1 MSDFTCRIGTPQGD
15 ITTLTLNAVS
25 LEELQRRLENEGNR
39 IFSISPLSSSGDTTK
54 ERIDGSTG
62 HNLPKISP
70 TVLLLFT
77 QQLASLIK
85 AGIPILESIGML
97 RKNTTSSALRKVLLQ
112 VEDEIRS
119 GFSLSNSLSSHE
131 HIFPRGLVASIMA
144 GEKSGALD
152 QMLDRYVDYMRRRV
166 ELGRKL
172 RGALTYPVILLIAAT
187 TIVIFLMSYVV
198 PRMSELVIGVGAQL
212 PTITVVVLGISSW
225 LARNFVWLTVAVVGT
240 AIMLVTWIRSES
252 GRITLDR
259 FMLRIPIVGR
269 LMIHLAVAQ
278 SMQSMSTL
286 LAGGITVIEAW
297 DIASESIFNHW
308 LRRKSK
314 ATINLIL
321 QGRTFSDSIVTAG
334 WFPGLAS
341 EMIQVGEHA
350 GALRLMVGEVA
361 NFYEQETKVAIEQL
375 VSLLEPAILLVMG
388 AIVAVILLSVYLP
401 TIQAISSGS
410 RL

>member
-1 MSDFTCRIGTPQGD
+1 MGDFSCRIGTPQGE

-25 LEELQRRLENEGNR
+25 LEELRRRLEHEGNR
-39 IFSISPLSSSGDTTK
+39 VFSISPIASSGDKTQ
-54 ERIDGSTG
+54 SNAPTG
-62 HNLPKISP
+62 RNLPTIK
-70 TVLLLFT
+70 TVVLLLFT

-85 AGIPILESIGML
+85 AGIPILESVSML
-97 RKNTTSSALRKVLLQ
+97 RKNTVSGALRRVLLQ
-112 VEDEIRS
+112 VEEEIRS
-119 GFSLSNSLSSHE
+119 GISLSNSLASHG

-172 RGALTYPVILLIAAT
+172 RGALTYPAILLVAAT
-187 TIVIFLMSYVV
+187 AIVIFLMSYVV

-225 LARNFVWLTVAVVGT
+225 LSRNFVWFTVAVVGT
-240 AIMLVTWIRSES
+240 AIVLITWLRSES
-252 GRITLDR
+252 GRVILDR
-259 FMLRIPIVGR
+259 FMLKIPIVGR
-269 LMIHLAVAQ
+269 LIVHLAVAQ

-286 LAGGITVIEAW
+286 LAGGITVMESW

-308 LRRKSK
+308 LRYKSK
-314 ATINLIL
+314 ATINLIT
-321 QGRTFSDSIVTAG
+321 QGRTFSDSINKAG

-388 AIVAVILLSVYLP
+388 GIVAVILLSVYLP
-401 TIQAISSGS
+401 TIQAISGGS
-410 RL
+410 HA